1 MKKATRI
8 LALALCAAIFSGILA
23 GCGTQVVTPKDPVAV
38 TVWHYY
44 NGAQQEDFDTLV
56 EEFNRSVGAEKGIVV
71 SAKSYGTV
79 YELTENVT
87 DAVNGKVGAED
98 APDVFAAYAD
108 TAYEIH
114 KKGLAVN
121 LADYLTQEEQ
131 QAYVPA
137 YLDEGRF
144 GDEGFRIFPV
154 AKSGE
159 LFSLNKTAWDLFSAA
174 TGAAETG
181 FATWEGIA
189 DIAKQYYEWTD
200 SLTPDVKN
208 DGKAFFG
215 RDAFAN
221 YMVIGSYQLGHAIF
235 NVTDGKVTLD
245 LDRET
250 LRRLWDNYYTPYIS
264 GYYAVFGKF
273 RSDDMRT
280 GDIASFVGS
289 TSGATYFPKE
299 VTLVD
304 GTTYPIEGKV
314 YPLPNFAGTRPVCVQ
329 QGAGMVVMKSTHDR
343 ELAAVE
349 FLKWFTEP
357 KQNLRFAGGSGYL
370 PVTQAASQP
379 ETILESLTAQG
390 THLYPVLED
399 SLKLGVEMC
408 GTYTLYTTPPFENG
422 YEARVVADKSMAK
435 KAEADRVVVQQLLAE
450 GMPLAD
456 AVAAVNTDENF
467 SAWCGDFQTALEE
480 ALQG

>member
-1 MKKATRI
+1 MKKTTRI
-8 LALALCAAIFSGILA
+8 LALALCAALFMGALA
-23 GCGTQVVTPKDPVAV
+23 GCGKEVGGPKDPVAV

-44 NGAQQEDFDTLV
+44 NGAQQEDFDALV
-56 EEFNRSVGAEKGIVV
+56 EEFNQSVGTEKGIVV

-98 APDVFAAYAD
+98 APDIFAAYAD

-114 KKGLAVN
+114 EKGLAVN
-121 LADYLTQEEQ
+121 LADYLTEEEQ

-144 GDEGFRIFPV
+144 GAEGFRIFPV

-159 LFSLNKTAWDLFSAA
+159 LLSLNKTSWDQFSAA
-174 TGAAETG
+174 TGATEAGLT
-181 FATWEGIA
+181 TWEGIA

-200 SLTPDVKN
+200 SLTPEVQN

-221 YMVIGSYQLGHAIF
+221 YMVVGSYQLGHSIF
-235 NVTDGKVTLD
+235 NVTDGKMTLD

-264 GYYAVFGKF
+264 GYYAAFGKF
-273 RSDDMRT
+273 RSDDVRT
-280 GDIASFVGS
+280 GDIASFVGA

-299 VTLVD
+299 VTLAD

-314 YPLPNFAGTRPVCVQ
+314 YPLPNFKDTQPVCVQ

-343 ELAAVE
+343 EQAAVE

-357 KQNLRFAGGSGYL
+357 KQNLRFASGSGYL
-370 PVTQAASQP
+370 PVTLAASQP
-379 ETILESLTAQG
+379 EAILESLTAQG

-399 SLKLGVEMC
+399 SIKLGVEMC

-422 YEARVVADKSMAK
+422 YAARVVADKSMEK

-450 GMPLAD
+450 GMTLAD

-467 SAWCGDFQTALEE
+467 NAWCGDFQTALEE
-480 ALQG
+480 ALKG